1 MANFNPSASTDLPSA
16 DDIAYRIMND
26 QVSDYDYTEWASDEL
41 QAQAF
46 QKVVGIIASYKWSKA
61 LTLLENRSERLTN
74 IEHSINKILE
84 AWAKRK
90 GFPE

>member
-1 MANFNPSASTDLPSA
+1 MDKFKNLPSSG
-16 DDIAYRIMND
+16 DVAYRIMND

-46 QKVVGIIASYKWSKA
+46 QQVIGIIASYKWSKA

>member
-1 MANFNPSASTDLPSA
+1 MANFNPSASTDLPSSG
-16 DDIAYRIMND
+16 DVAYRIMND
-26 QVSDYDYTEWASDEL
+26 QVSDYDYTDWASDEI

-46 QKVVGIIASYKWSKA
+46 QQVIGIIASYKWSKA
-61 LTLLENRSERLTN
+61 LNLLENRSERLTN
-74 IEHSINKILE
+74 IEYSINKTLE